1 MDMVERATIEQFIHS
16 IGNFGRYRDRMPLR
30 MAQGEPFV
38 LNYLYCH
45 GSAQPSQISVAMQV
59 STARI
64 TTILNGLEK
73 REMVVRRPDET
84 DRRKINVCL
93 TEQGVGLCGPG
104 PGGNDGGP
112 LRDPDPPGPG
122 GYGGDAPPP
131 GPADGDLRPA
141 SPRKVTARA
150 FRGDISGEIPPLARK
165 DLLLSFS
172 TGGLHCEGTE
182 QTARPGH
189 RRLRRRHCAEP
200 VSAVPGHQDA
210 GI

>member
-16 IGNFGRYRDRMPLR
+16 IGSFGRYRDRMPLR
-30 MAQGEPFV
+30 LAQGEPFV

-93 TEQGVGLCGPG
+93 TEQGRAYVVRDREEMLEVPSEILTQLGPE
-104 PGGNDGGP
+104 DTAEM
-112 LRDPDPPGPG
+112 LRLLDRLTEICDRLP
-122 GYGGDAPPP
+122 
-131 GPADGDLRPA
+131 
-141 SPRKVTARA
+141 PRK
-150 FRGDISGEIPPLARK
+150 
-165 DLLLSFS
+165 
-172 TGGLHCEGTE
+172 
-182 QTARPGH
+182 
-189 RRLRRRHCAEP
+189 
-200 VSAVPGHQDA
+200 
-210 GI
+210 